1 MAFKVKEDLTSQLL
15 HYDVSVGAYMQ
26 MDQPR
31 ELVQE
36 ALSLLIPRPVA
47 EEVPQSTCR
56 PSALACA
63 HAPDTFPG
71 SDISVEGL
79 SKARSLSH

>member
-15 HYDVSVGAYMQ
+15 HYNVSVGAYMQ

-36 ALSLLIPRPVA
+36 ALALLIPRPVA
-47 EEVPQSTCR
+47 EEVPQSPVGLLLMHVHMPLAQSQALTC
-56 PSALACA
+56 LARAC
-63 HAPDTFPG
+63 
-71 SDISVEGL
+71 L
-79 SKARSLSH
+79 Q